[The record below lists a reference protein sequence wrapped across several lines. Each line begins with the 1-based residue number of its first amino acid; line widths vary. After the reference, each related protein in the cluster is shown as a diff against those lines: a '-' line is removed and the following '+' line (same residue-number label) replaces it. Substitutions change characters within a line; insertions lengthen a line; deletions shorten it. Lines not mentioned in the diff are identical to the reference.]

1 MASSDKAPLI
11 DTLDGVDAT
20 RMSQDSDTSISTTSI
35 VFERISERLSSNN
48 RSSSKRRTSPAPR
61 RSNTP
66 YADRDTLSDFD
77 EDDPLKEETTSD
89 LETGPFL
96 GNGAAVA
103 APKRMDRSLKRTILL
118 LSGVFVALWVLALVL
133 YISSKSYKHS
143 SDFDHDPQATISR
156 GSGKRL
162 SLDEVQSG
170 VWRGTTHTLS
180 WIAGA
185 NGEDGLLL
193 EQGDS
198 TKGYLVIEDVRSKNP
213 DFASSANAAQAN
225 ILMKSST
232 FLYEGQQHSASDA
245 IPSNDLTKVLVNT
258 DDQRVFRHSSE
269 AKFWIFDV
277 KSQTAEPLVPGEP
290 DAIIQLAKWSP
301 TSNAV
306 GFVRDNDLYIRF
318 VNSKDVRRVTSD
330 GGANYFYG
338 RPDWVYEEEVLGGDT
353 ATWWSQDG
361 KYVAYFRTNDTAVPE
376 YPVQYFIKKPEGSQ
390 EGVQESYPAELLMKY
405 PKAGAPNPVV
415 DVLFYDTERGDT
427 FEVNIDG
434 GFEDDDRLITE
445 VIWAGSKVIIKE
457 TNRISDIM
465 RVVLVDVATRTGK
478 TVRTVDVGELDGGWF
493 EISQKTRYIPADPA
507 KGRPNDGYVDTII
520 YENRD
525 HLAYFAPLDSPEP
538 VMLTKGDWEVESAP
552 SAVDL
557 DRNLVYFIATKE
569 SSIQRHVYYVKLDGT
584 GLQPVTDISTEGYY
598 SASFSSNA
606 GYCLLHYQGPS
617 IPWQKVISTPSNPV
631 QYEHLVEDNKP
642 LADRAKKYE
651 LPINIYGTI
660 DVDGEQLNYVERR
673 PPHFNPKKK
682 YPVLFFQYSGPGSQ
696 SVTKKF
702 NIDFQAN
709 VASLGYIVV
718 TVDGR
723 GTGFIGRKNRVLV
736 RGQLGHWESHD
747 QIAAAKHW
755 ASQSYVDAL
764 RIAIWGWSFGG
775 YMTLKTLEQDA
786 GETFSYGMAV
796 APVTDWR
803 YYDSIYTERYM
814 KTPQENT
821 AGYDGT
827 AVSNATALAQN
838 VRFLVMHGTGDD
850 NVHVQNTYTLLDKLD
865 QAGVEN
871 YDVHVFPDSD
881 HSIYYHNANRI
892 VYDSKSSVIFQFS
905 HAMSK
910 QDNTGRDETLTSLLQ
925 NCRIGSSMR
934 LTASGS
940 RPATRSRLTT
950 RREPLPQK
958 WLRTICKSR
967 NFQFNLILA
976 FGHRSSFCCWA
987 LPVALGDWM
996 FPYRK
1001 TSILVH
1007 ASYVITT
1014 HLFSQVT

>member
-1 MASSDKAPLI
+1 MTSSDKAPLI
-11 DTLDGVDAT
+11 DSLDGADAS
-20 RMSQDSDTSISTTSI
+20 RMSHDSDTSISTTSI
-35 VFERISERLSSNN
+35 VFDRISERLSNHA

-61 RSNTP
+61 RGSAP
-66 YADRDTLSDFD
+66 YADRDNLSDFD
-77 EDDPLKEETTSD
+77 EDDPLKEETSSD

-96 GNGAAVA
+96 RHGPTAA
-103 APKRMDRSLKRTILL
+103 APKRMDRTLKRTVLL
-118 LSGVFVALWVLALVL
+118 LSGIFIGLWVLALVL

-143 SDFDHDPQATISR
+143 SDFDHDPQATVSR
-156 GSGKRL
+156 GSGKKL
-162 SLDEVQSG
+162 TLDEIQSG
-170 VWRGTTHTLS
+170 IWSGTTHTLS

-198 TKGYLVIEDVRSKNP
+198 TKGFLVVEDVRTKNP
-213 DFASSANAAQAN
+213 KFDASTTTAAAK
-225 ILMKSST
+225 ILMKSQS
-232 FLYEGQQHSASDA
+232 FEYEGQQHSASETT
-245 IPSNDLTKVLVNT
+245 PSSDLSKVLIAT
-258 DDQRVFRHSSE
+258 DDERVFRHSSQ
-269 AKFWIFDV
+269 AKMWIFDV
-277 KSQTAEPLVPGEP
+277 ATQIAEPLIPGQP
-290 DAIIQLAKWSP
+290 DAIIQLARWSP
-301 TSNAV
+301 TSNAI
-306 GFVRDNDLYIRF
+306 GFVKDNDLYIRF
-318 VNSKDVRRVTSD
+318 LNSNDVRRVTSD

-353 ATWWSQDG
+353 AFWWSQDG
-361 KYVAYFRTNDTAVPE
+361 KYIAFFRTNDTAVPE
-376 YPVQYFIKKPEGSQ
+376 YPVQYFISKPKGSQ
-390 EGVQESYPAELLMKY
+390 AEASNSYPDELKMKY

-415 DVLFYDTERGDT
+415 DLLFYDADRGDT

-434 GFEDDDRLITE
+434 GFEDEDRLITE
-445 VIWAGSKVIIKE
+445 VIWAGSKVIVKE

-465 RVVLVDVATRTGK
+465 RVVLVDVKARTGK
-478 TVRTVDVGELDGGWF
+478 TVRTVDVAKLDGGWF

-507 KGRPNDGYVDTII
+507 RGRPNDGYIDTII

-525 HLAYFAPLDSPEP
+525 HLAYFTPLDSPEP

-557 DRNLVYFIATKE
+557 DRNLVYFVATKE

-584 GLQPVTDISTEGYY
+584 DLEPVTDTFEEGYY
-598 SASFSSNA
+598 SASFSSGS
-606 GYCLLHYQGPS
+606 GYCLVNYQGPK

-631 QYEHLVEDNKP
+631 KYEHLVEDNKP
-642 LADRAKKYE
+642 LANRAKKYE

-660 DVDGEQLNYVERR
+660 DVDGTQLNYIERR
-673 PPHFNPKKK
+673 PPHFNPKKR

-696 SVTKKF
+696 SVTKRF

-709 VASLGYIVV
+709 IASLGYIVV

-723 GTGFIGRKNRVLV
+723 GTGFIGRKNRVIV

-755 ASQSYVDAL
+755 ASLPYIDES

-786 GETFSYGMAV
+786 GQTFSYGMAV

-803 YYDSIYTERYM
+803 YYDSVYTERYM
-814 KTPQENT
+814 KTPQENQ

-827 AVSNATALAQN
+827 AVTNATALAQN

-881 HSIYYHNANRI
+881 HSIYFHNANRI
-892 VYDSKSSVIFQFS
+892 VYDSRSTSS
-905 HAMSK
+905 AMYT
-910 QDNTGRDETLTSLLQ
+910 N
-925 NCRIGSSMR
+925 
-934 LTASGS
+934 
-940 RPATRSRLTT
+940 
-950 RREPLPQK
+950 
-958 WLRTICKSR
+958 
-967 NFQFNLILA
+967 
-976 FGHRSSFCCWA
+976 
-987 LPVALGDWM
+987 
-996 FPYRK
+996 
-1001 TSILVH
+1001 
-1007 ASYVITT
+1007 
-1014 HLFSQVT
+1014 